1 MDLALHIDSSDATK
15 VSWTKVKAFNARRV
29 KTREKSWW
37 STHTADVLL
46 FGQDNVKLNKEPN
59 FSKVSFSDSGRY
71 ECDVTMG
78 LLSQKA
84 TFELVV
90 EGKCGYLDSLVCLW
104 RVINGFNLK
113 KSFSFKGLFRVGCVW
128 HVCLLLNN
136 NNTDAEHN
144 VREDE
149 GIKSQEYGKASV
161 NDTFSVLV
169 EKLCTASVSNI
180 ISLIDI
186 LRYVCRNH

>member
-1 MDLALHIDSSDATK
+1 MTQ
-15 VSWTKVKAFNARRV
+15 V

-37 STHTADVLL
+37 SSHTTDVLL

-59 FSKVSFSDSGRY
+59 FSKVSYSDSGRY

-78 LLSQKA
+78 PLAQKA
-84 TFELVV
+84 SFELVV
-90 EGKCGYLDSLVCLW
+90 EGKCS
-104 RVINGFNLK
+104 N
-113 KSFSFKGLFRVGCVW
+113 KSFSFTGLFRVGCVW

-149 GIKSQEYGKASV
+149 GIKTQEEECSKATV
-161 NDTFSVLV
+161 NDMFSVV
-169 EKLCTASVSNI
+169 KYSA
-180 ISLIDI
+180 
-186 LRYVCRNH
+186 LRLF